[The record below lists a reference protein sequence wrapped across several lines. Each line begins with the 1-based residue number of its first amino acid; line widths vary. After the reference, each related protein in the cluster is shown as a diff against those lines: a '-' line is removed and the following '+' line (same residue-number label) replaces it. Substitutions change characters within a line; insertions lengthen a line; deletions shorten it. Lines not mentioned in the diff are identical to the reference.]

1 MIEADESRVRTQ
13 APPVRVVLDTQ
24 LGPITLEVNV
34 AKAPASASAFLA
46 YLDEGRF
53 APGGSFWRVVRA
65 QDNDRG
71 TPQIDVIQG
80 GFNDP
85 SLPGVVHESTAVTGL
100 AHLDGTV
107 SLARGAVGSATGAAF
122 FICVGPQPALD
133 AGGTRNSDGQG
144 FAAFA
149 QVVEGMDVVRRIHDL
164 PTSTLGDGYVQ
175 GQVLDPPLRIERA
188 SRE

>member
-1 MIEADESRVRTQ
+1 MMRTH
-13 APPVRVVLDTQ
+13 APPVRVVLDTR
-24 LGPITLEVNV
+24 LGPITLAVEV

-46 YLDEGRF
+46 YLDQGRF
-53 APGGSFWRVVRA
+53 APGGTFWRVVRA

-71 TPQIDVIQG
+71 TPRIDVIQG

-85 SLPGVVHESTAVTGL
+85 SVPGVMHESTAVTGL
-100 AHLDGTV
+100 THLDGTV
-107 SLARGAVGSATGAAF
+107 SLARAAVGSATGAAF

-133 AGGTRNSDGQG
+133 AGGARNSDGQG

-149 QVVEGMDVVRRIHDL
+149 QVVEGMDVVRRIHGL
-164 PTSTLGDGYVQ
+164 PTSAQGDNYVR
-175 GQVLDPPLRIERA
+175 GQVLDPPLRIDRA